1 MDKILELLKGG
12 SICVPKIF
20 FTHYKNLEINDKEF
34 IVLMYLM
41 NYNGGFNPKYIGSE
55 LGISFKEILELINDL
70 CEKGFIEI
78 EVRDIRGMKE
88 EYISLNKL
96 YEKLAFLVL
105 NQEKEYSKPNN
116 LFSIF
121 EKEFGR
127 TLSPI
132 EYELINAWKENHFSE
147 ELILAALKEA
157 VLNGVSNLRYIDKIL
172 YEWNRKGIKNVSE
185 LQKQKESKPKKDLD
199 VFHYDWLNDDDE

>member
-1 MDKILELLKGG
+1 MDKILNLLKDG
-12 SICVPKIF
+12 SICIPKIF
-20 FTHYKNLEINDKEF
+20 LTNYKNLEIDDKEF

-55 LGISFKEILELINDL
+55 LDISFKDILEIINTL
-70 CEKGFIEI
+70 CEKGIIEI
-78 EVRDIRGMKE
+78 EIRDIRGMKE
-88 EYISLNKL
+88 EYICLNKL

-105 NQEKEYSKPNN
+105 NKEKEDSKPNN

-157 VLNGVSNLRYIDKIL
+157 VFNGVSNLRYIDKIL

-185 LQKQKESKPKKDLD
+185 LQKQKESKPKKELD
-199 VFHYDWLNDDDE
+199 VFHYDWLNDDE

>member
-12 SICVPKIF
+12 SIYVPKIF

-78 EVRDIRGMKE
+78 EVSDIRGMKE

-105 NQEKEYSKPNN
+105 NQEKEDSKPNN

>member
-105 NQEKEYSKPNN
+105 NQEKEDSKPNN

-132 EYELINAWKENHFSE
+132 EYELINAWKENHFNE

>member
-1 MDKILELLKGG
+1 MDKILNLLKDG
-12 SICVPKIF
+12 SICIPKIF
-20 FTHYKNLEINDKEF
+20 LTNYKHLEIDDKEF

-55 LGISFKEILELINDL
+55 LDISFKDILEIINTL
-70 CEKGFIEI
+70 CEKGIIEI
-78 EVRDIRGMKE
+78 EIRDIRGMKE
-88 EYISLNKL
+88 EYICLNKL

-105 NQEKEYSKPNN
+105 NQEKEDSKPNN

-157 VLNGVSNLRYIDKIL
+157 VFNGVSNLRYIDKIL
-172 YEWNRKGIKNVSE
+172 YEWNRKGI
-185 LQKQKESKPKKDLD
+185 ESKPKKELD
-199 VFHYDWLNDDDE
+199 VFHYDWLNEDDE

>member
-12 SICVPKIF
+12 SIYVPKIF

-105 NQEKEYSKPNN
+105 NQEKEDSKPNN

>member
-105 NQEKEYSKPNN
+105 NQGKEDSKPNN

>member
-105 NQEKEYSKPNN
+105 NQEKEDSKPNN

-185 LQKQKESKPKKDLD
+185 LQKQKEGKPKKELD

>member
-105 NQEKEYSKPNN
+105 SQEKEDSKPNN

-185 LQKQKESKPKKDLD
+185 LQKQKESKPKKELD

>member
-105 NQEKEYSKPNN
+105 NQEKEDSKPNN

-185 LQKQKESKPKKDLD
+185 LQKQKESKQKKDLD

>member
-1 MDKILELLKGG
+1 
-12 SICVPKIF
+12 
-20 FTHYKNLEINDKEF
+20 
-34 IVLMYLM
+34 
-41 NYNGGFNPKYIGSE
+41 
-55 LGISFKEILELINDL
+55 
-70 CEKGFIEI
+70 
-78 EVRDIRGMKE
+78 MKE

-105 NQEKEYSKPNN
+105 NQEKEDSKPNN

>member
-105 NQEKEYSKPNN
+105 NQEKEDSKPNN

-132 EYELINAWKENHFSE
+132 EYELMNAWKENHFSE

>member
-105 NQEKEYSKPNN
+105 NQEKEDSKPNN

>member
-12 SICVPKIF
+12 SIYVPKIF

-41 NYNGGFNPKYIGSE
+41 NYNDGFNPKYIGSE

-78 EVRDIRGMKE
+78 EVRDMRGMKE

-105 NQEKEYSKPNN
+105 NQEKEDSKPNN

>member
-105 NQEKEYSKPNN
+105 NQEKEDSKPNN

-157 VLNGVSNLRYIDKIL
+157 VFNGVSNLRYIDKIL
-172 YEWNRKGIKNVSE
+172 YEWTKKGE
-185 LQKQKESKPKKDLD
+185 KPKEEYKELFD
-199 VFHYDWLNDDDE
+199 YDWLHDSDE

>member
-105 NQEKEYSKPNN
+105 NQEKEDSKPNN

-147 ELILAALKEA
+147 ELILVALKEA

>member
-1 MDKILELLKGG
+1 MDKILELLKAG

-105 NQEKEYSKPNN
+105 NQEKEDSKPNN

>member
-12 SICVPKIF
+12 SITVPKIF
-20 FTHYKNLEINDKEF
+20 FTHYKTLEINDREF

-41 NYNGGFNPKYIGSE
+41 NYNGGFNPKQIGNE
-55 LGISFKEILELINDL
+55 LGISFKEILEIINDL

-78 EVRDIRGMKE
+78 EVRDVRNIKE

-105 NQEKEYSKPNN
+105 NQDDKDSKPNN

-157 VLNGVSNLRYIDKIL
+157 VLNGVSSLRYIDKIL
-172 YEWNRKGIKNVSE
+172 YEWNRKGIKSVDDLS
-185 LQKQKESKPKKDLD
+185 KQKEAKPKKELD

>member
-1 MDKILELLKGG
+1 MDKILNLLKDG
-12 SICVPKIF
+12 SICIPKIF
-20 FTHYKNLEINDKEF
+20 LTNYKNLEIDDKEF

-55 LGISFKEILELINDL
+55 LDISFKDILEIINTL
-70 CEKGFIEI
+70 CEKGIIEI
-78 EVRDIRGMKE
+78 EIRDIRGMKE
-88 EYISLNKL
+88 EYICLNKL

-105 NQEKEYSKPNN
+105 NQEKEDSKPNN

-157 VLNGVSNLRYIDKIL
+157 VFNGVSNLRYIDKIL

-185 LQKQKESKPKKDLD
+185 LQKQKESKPKKELD
-199 VFHYDWLNDDDE
+199 VFHYDWLNEDDE

>member
-105 NQEKEYSKPNN
+105 NQEKEDSKPNN

-185 LQKQKESKPKKDLD
+185 LQKQKENPKSRG
-199 VFHYDWLNDDDE
+199 

>member
-12 SICVPKIF
+12 SIYVPKIF

-41 NYNGGFNPKYIGSE
+41 NYNPKYIGSE

-105 NQEKEYSKPNN
+105 NQEKEDSKPNN

>member
-12 SICVPKIF
+12 SIYVPKIF

-105 NQEKEYSKPNN
+105 NQEKEDSKPNN

-121 EKEFGR
+121 
-127 TLSPI
+127 